1 MQIFQQPYPYF
12 FQKKRILKIAGFIFT
27 IVFVFLLV
35 FRPFNIDETEH
46 RFPYVITSLI
56 QTISSTL
63 IFVIAIR
70 GFNYLI
76 NDKVEENWTVLK
88 EIGLLSFV
96 FLCIGIGNFFV
107 RNIIYKNPNNIS
119 WHYLIEELTHTFLIG
134 VFITIIYTLTNTERL
149 TRLHKKFAAQVTTKP
164 KEKPQTE
171 TIILIET
178 KNETESFALSTHQ
191 FLFAKADGNYV
202 EFYLS
207 KEEKLQKKLCRLTLT
222 QLEERLK
229 YVPAIVRT
237 HRAYLVNTDHIQKI
251 EGNAQGLKLSIK
263 VTPEIIP
270 VSRGQIPAFR
280 HVMNG

>member
-12 FQKKRILKIAGFIFT
+12 FQKKRILKIAGYIFT
-27 IVFVFLLV
+27 IVFIFLLV

-46 RFPYVITSLI
+46 RFPYVITALI
-56 QTISSTL
+56 QVISSTL

-107 RNIIYKNPNNIS
+107 RNIIYNNANNLS

-164 KEKPQTE
+164 KEKPRTE

-191 FLFAKADGNYV
+191 FLFAKAEGNYV

-207 KEEKLQKKLCRLTLT
+207 EEEKLQKKLCRITLT
-222 QLEERLK
+222 QLEEQLK